1 MTAAEIRARLAWL
14 NEMLRLLEQAKPKQ
28 SRKEGEK
35 ETRH

>member
-14 NEMLRLLEQAKPKQ
+14 NEMLRRLEQAK
-28 SRKEGEK
+28 EAK